1 LCLLS
6 AVFCILFSLS
16 FSLYL
21 PFPFYYIFETE
32 WQFIL
37 LFSFFTLLASWFSGF
52 WLGFVGFC
60 IGASADR

>member
-1 LCLLS
+1 
-6 AVFCILFSLS
+6 VFRILPFF

-37 LFSFFTLLASWFSGF
+37 LFGFFTLLASWFSGF